1 MRSGC
6 IRERLLYTGEVSER
20 QSAAPDED
28 IPKVQVEPWAERAL
42 GSTGGIERRVWN
54 WGNYI
59 KKTNYSES

>member
-1 MRSGC
+1 M
-6 IRERLLYTGEVSER
+6 YTGEVSER

-42 GSTGGIERRVWN
+42 GSTGGLERRVWD

-59 KKTNYSES
+59 KENKLFRILKEKYMY